1 MITLNIMS
9 RPVDQSWTIEK
20 IAREARPITWEAV
33 FEDAMNELI
42 DVSQILEEDEKTY
55 GSFYPQKKDI
65 FSAFHYTTLN
75 NVKVVIIGQD
85 PYHQSVYINGKTVPR
100 ATGLSF
106 SVRQEDSI
114 PSSLQNIY
122 TELSN
127 SVRGFRKP
135 DHGDLREWAR
145 QGVLLLNTCL
155 TVRPGKPGSHGDIW
169 LGFINKVFKAIAI
182 ANPYCIFLL
191 WGRDAQK
198 IKPMLGEKSVILE
211 AAHPSGLSAR
221 RGFFGCNHFNL
232 VNESLLHQ
240 GKIGINWRISTF
252 DEINNIPKSG
262 TSTAATTSTLY
273 QSNLIPINVDMLP
286 SILTSKPPINTPL
299 PTIIPASPNKP
310 QQSLPIIPNTKFTR
324 PPLPIIPNTK
334 NSKPPSPVTKP
345 SNNKSSTPTRTIV
358 PDPIPS
364 DIPSIPIITF
374 GKDLSTSPII
384 YINPVQRVSPPPI
397 LPPKRPSSDTPIMI
411 GLPIINPVI

>member
-1 MITLNIMS
+1 MPTLNIMS
-9 RPVDQSWTIEK
+9 KPVDQSWTIEK

-33 FEDAMNELI
+33 FEDAMNELS
-42 DVSQILEEDEKTY
+42 DVSQILEKDEVTY
-55 GSFYPQKKDI
+55 GSFYPLKKDI

-106 SVRQEDSI
+106 SVRQEDAI

-122 TELSN
+122 TELCN

-135 DHGDLREWAR
+135 DHGDLREWSR

-155 TVRPGKPGSHGDIW
+155 TVRPHKPGSHGDIW
-169 LGFINKVFKAIAI
+169 LGFINKVFKAIAL

-191 WGRDAQK
+191 WGREAQK
-198 IKPMLGEKSVILE
+198 IKPMLGERSVILE

-232 VNESLLHQ
+232 VNESLLNQ

-252 DEINNIPKSG
+252 DELNNITKNG
-262 TSTAATTSTLY
+262 TSTVAASNLY
-273 QSNLIPINVDMLP
+273 QSNLVPINVDMLP
-286 SILTSKPPINTPL
+286 SILTVKPPINTPL
-299 PTIIPASPNKP
+299 PTNIPASPNKP
-310 QQSLPIIPNTKFTR
+310 QQSLPIIPNTNFTR
-324 PPLPIIPNTK
+324 QPLTLIPNTK
-334 NSKPPSPVTKP
+334 NSKPHSPVPKI
-345 SNNKSSTPTRTIV
+345 SNKQSTPKRTIV
-358 PDPIPS
+358 PDPISS

-374 GKDLSTSPII
+374 GKDLSSSPVIS
-384 YINPVQRVSPPPI
+384 INPVQRVTPPPI
-397 LPPKRPSSDTPIMI
+397 LPPKRSSPETPLMI